1 MQACLPRSYLTPV
14 RDEEAESQRKARSR
28 QARQTRRSTQ
38 GVTLAEL
45 KEAQRTYSLSP
56 LDRDRQTEDGCSR
69 LTDRSCLRGRGSTE
83 DRGEARS
90 SLVQYMET
98 EDHSPTWSREVD
110 ELGNHRS
117 RLGTME
123 AEHST
128 AGPGL
133 TSPSASG
140 LYTLPFSSSL
150 ANRTFSREGEW
161 KDENQNPVEDPSKR
175 GLATRE
181 KHLCFCDQEA
191 DETYQTFKH
200 DRASRLD
207 SGGGDSKAEP
217 LGRTS
222 SYTRRETR
230 LAALN
235 KQEDDT
241 SPRDYKKMYEDA
253 LAENDKLKSRLDDS
267 KHELTKIRSQ
277 LDKVNQKQDRIA
289 ERSTVLESEK
299 RAHPSPRVINGHP
312 AYTVKRLLGV
322 RPRGRG
328 LQYLVDWKGYG
339 LEERC
344 WVPARDIL
352 DPALIA
358 DFHRRNPGQ
367 PGKTGSGEEGNR
379 HGGGAQGSCPSE
391 KFPLWVPAL
400 SPKHEAG
407 WLRARE
413 GGRDGLDRAQIRQPK
428 TEGRERGSDSCH
440 QQVVQVRGWC
450 PLSKSDTSLMLATC
464 HYH

>member
-1 MQACLPRSYLTPV
+1 MRRQSLRGRPGLARPGKPADPHRMYCLHLR
-14 RDEEAESQRKARSR
+14 
-28 QARQTRRSTQ
+28 Q

-90 SLVQYMET
+90 SLAQYMET
-98 EDHSPTWSREVD
+98 EDHSPTWSREID

-123 AEHST
+123 AEYST

-133 TSPSASG
+133 TSLSASG

-150 ANRTFSREGEW
+150 ANRTSSREVEW
-161 KDENQNPVEDPSKR
+161 KDENQNPIEDPSKD
-175 GLATRE
+175 GHATRE
-181 KHLCFCDQEA
+181 KHLWFCDQEA

-207 SGGGDSKAEP
+207 SGGADSKAEP

-277 LDKVNQKQDRIA
+277 LDKVNQKQDRIS

-299 RAHPSPRVINGHP
+299 REKQALEKRVTDMEEELKALPVLALRSGNE
-312 AYTVKRLLGV
+312 RLLAENRAMLRV
-322 RPRGRG
+322 LAHFSQMAG
-328 LQYLVDWKGYG
+328 LPDL
-339 LEERC
+339 
-344 WVPARDIL
+344 
-352 DPALIA
+352 
-358 DFHRRNPGQ
+358 
-367 PGKTGSGEEGNR
+367 
-379 HGGGAQGSCPSE
+379 
-391 KFPLWVPAL
+391 
-400 SPKHEAG
+400 
-407 WLRARE
+407 
-413 GGRDGLDRAQIRQPK
+413 
-428 TEGRERGSDSCH
+428 
-440 QQVVQVRGWC
+440 
-450 PLSKSDTSLMLATC
+450 
-464 HYH
+464 

>member
-1 MQACLPRSYLTPV
+1 MPCKVQLSCFQPCRSYLTPV

-56 LDRDRQTEDGCSR
+56 LDRDRQTEDECSR
-69 LTDRSCLRGRGSTE
+69 PTDRSCLRGATA

-90 SLVQYMET
+90 SLAQYKET
-98 EDHSPTWSREVD
+98 EDHIPTWSREID

-117 RLGTME
+117 RLGTIE
-123 AEHST
+123 AEYST
-128 AGPGL
+128 AGPCL

-140 LYTLPFSSSL
+140 PYTLPFSSSL
-150 ANRTFSREGEW
+150 ANRTSSRVVEW

-175 GLATRE
+175 VLATRE
-181 KHLCFCDQEA
+181 KHLRFCDQEA

-200 DRASRLD
+200 DRASRSD

-235 KQEDDT
+235 KQED
-241 SPRDYKKMYEDA
+241 YKKMYEDA

-267 KHELTKIRSQ
+267 KQELTKIRTQ
-277 LDKVNQKQDRIA
+277 LDKVTQKQDRIS

-299 RAHPSPRVINGHP
+299 REKQALEKRVTDMEEELKVLTELKSDNQRLKDENGALIRVIS
-312 AYTVKRLLGV
+312 K
-322 RPRGRG
+322 
-328 LQYLVDWKGYG
+328 
-339 LEERC
+339 
-344 WVPARDIL
+344 
-352 DPALIA
+352 
-358 DFHRRNPGQ
+358 
-367 PGKTGSGEEGNR
+367 
-379 HGGGAQGSCPSE
+379 
-391 KFPLWVPAL
+391 
-400 SPKHEAG
+400 
-407 WLRARE
+407 
-413 GGRDGLDRAQIRQPK
+413 
-428 TEGRERGSDSCH
+428 
-440 QQVVQVRGWC
+440 
-450 PLSKSDTSLMLATC
+450 LSK
-464 HYH
+464 

>member
-38 GVTLAEL
+38 GVTLSEL

-56 LDRDRQTEDGCSR
+56 LDRDRRTEGGCSR
-69 LTDRSCLRGRGSTE
+69 LTDRSCLPGRGSTE
-83 DRGEARS
+83 DRGEASS
-90 SLVQYMET
+90 SLAQYVET
-98 EDHSPTWSREVD
+98 EDHSPTWSRELD

-117 RLGTME
+117 RLETME
-123 AEHST
+123 AEYST

-133 TSPSASG
+133 ISPSASG

-150 ANRTFSREGEW
+150 AIRTFSKEVEW

-277 LDKVNQKQDRIA
+277 LDKVNQEKQA
-289 ERSTVLESEK
+289 LEK
-299 RAHPSPRVINGHP
+299 RVTDMEEELKALPVLALRSGNE
-312 AYTVKRLLGV
+312 RLLA
-322 RPRGRG
+322 
-328 LQYLVDWKGYG
+328 
-339 LEERC
+339 E
-344 WVPARDIL
+344 
-352 DPALIA
+352 
-358 DFHRRNPGQ
+358 
-367 PGKTGSGEEGNR
+367 NR
-379 HGGGAQGSCPSE
+379 AMLRVLAH
-391 KFPLWVPAL
+391 L
-400 SPKHEAG
+400 SQMASLPE
-407 WLRARE
+407 
-413 GGRDGLDRAQIRQPK
+413 
-428 TEGRERGSDSCH
+428 TED
-440 QQVVQVRGWC
+440 
-450 PLSKSDTSLMLATC
+450 L
-464 HYH
+464 

>member
-38 GVTLAEL
+38 GVTLSEL

-69 LTDRSCLRGRGSTE
+69 LTDRSCLPGRGSTE

-90 SLVQYMET
+90 SLAQYVET
-98 EDHSPTWSREVD
+98 EDHSPTWSRELD
-110 ELGNHRS
+110 ELGNHIS
-117 RLGTME
+117 RLETME
-123 AEHST
+123 AEYST

-133 TSPSASG
+133 MSPSASG
-140 LYTLPFSSSL
+140 LYPRPFSSSL
-150 ANRTFSREGEW
+150 ANRTFSKEVEW

-200 DRASRLD
+200 DRASSCVPPRLD

-277 LDKVNQKQDRIA
+277 LDKVNQKQDRIS

-299 RAHPSPRVINGHP
+299 RAHPSHRVIDGHP
-312 AYTVKRLLGV
+312 AYTVQRLLGV
-322 RPRGRG
+322 RPCGRG
-328 LQYLVDWKGYG
+328 LQYLVDWEGYG
-339 LEERC
+339 PEERC

-413 GGRDGLDRAQIRQPK
+413 GGR
-428 TEGRERGSDSCH
+428 S
-440 QQVVQVRGWC
+440 
-450 PLSKSDTSLMLATC
+450 
-464 HYH
+464 

>member
-1 MQACLPRSYLTPV
+1 MAFC
-14 RDEEAESQRKARSR
+14 E
-28 QARQTRRSTQ
+28 
-38 GVTLAEL
+38 
-45 KEAQRTYSLSP
+45 
-56 LDRDRQTEDGCSR
+56 
-69 LTDRSCLRGRGSTE
+69 
-83 DRGEARS
+83 RS
-90 SLVQYMET
+90 SCTIVAVSFKVQMSQVLKHCFY
-98 EDHSPTWSREVD
+98 HFK
-110 ELGNHRS
+110 LGNHIS
-117 RLGTME
+117 RLETME
-123 AEHST
+123 AEYST

-133 TSPSASG
+133 MSPSASG
-140 LYTLPFSSSL
+140 LYPRPFSSSL
-150 ANRTFSREGEW
+150 ANRTFSKEVEW

-277 LDKVNQKQDRIA
+277 LDKVNQKQDRIS

-299 RAHPSPRVINGHP
+299 REKQALEKRVTDMEEELKVLTELKSDNQRLKDENGALIRVIS
-312 AYTVKRLLGV
+312 K
-322 RPRGRG
+322 
-328 LQYLVDWKGYG
+328 
-339 LEERC
+339 
-344 WVPARDIL
+344 
-352 DPALIA
+352 
-358 DFHRRNPGQ
+358 
-367 PGKTGSGEEGNR
+367 
-379 HGGGAQGSCPSE
+379 
-391 KFPLWVPAL
+391 
-400 SPKHEAG
+400 
-407 WLRARE
+407 
-413 GGRDGLDRAQIRQPK
+413 
-428 TEGRERGSDSCH
+428 
-440 QQVVQVRGWC
+440 
-450 PLSKSDTSLMLATC
+450 LSK
-464 HYH
+464 